1 MLGKEK
7 RVEFI
12 ISESRKHKSNII
24 ISRFLG
30 QDTENMR
37 RHTSGVLQRVYQ
49 VLHSVSSHSF
59 E

>member
-12 ISESRKHKSNII
+12 ISESRKHKSNIN
-24 ISRFLG
+24 SRFLG

-37 RHTSGVLQRVYQ
+37 KHT
-49 VLHSVSSHSF
+49 
-59 E
+59 